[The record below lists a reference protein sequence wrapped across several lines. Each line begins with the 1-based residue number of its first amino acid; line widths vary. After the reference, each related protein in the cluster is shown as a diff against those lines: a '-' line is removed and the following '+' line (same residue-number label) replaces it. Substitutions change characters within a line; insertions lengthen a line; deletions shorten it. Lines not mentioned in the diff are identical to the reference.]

1 LSIFLYRQRDTFLHR
16 LDPRVKIAVLIW
28 LFFAAVLAADLTT
41 VTGLLVLVFALFLTA
56 ESMDNMLRMALLF
69 LLVTGMTFVLWAVF
83 YGPAGA
89 GAGTGRRMVYAG
101 LMSVRFLCM
110 LVSGLLFLSITP
122 LEGLSNGLVLL
133 KIPYSVAF
141 TVSLSFRLV
150 NIFVSTGF
158 LIVEAQKVRGNDAA
172 RGNIIKRL
180 KAYAPLMVPLIING
194 IKKAET
200 LTLALESKGFSPENK
215 IDISG
220 RYKLATAD
228 IAVLF
233 VLAISAVVIAFY
245 RFLVK

>member
-1 LSIFLYRQRDTFLHR
+1 MSVFLYRQRDTFLHR
-16 LDPRVKIAVLIW
+16 LDPRVKIAGLIW
-28 LFFAAVLAADLTT
+28 LFFAAVLAADLVT
-41 VTGLLVLVFALFLTA
+41 VTGLLVLVFALFLMA

-69 LLVTGMTFVLWAVF
+69 LLVTGMTFALWAVF
-83 YGPAGA
+83 YGPA

-158 LIVEAQKVRGNDAA
+158 LIVEAQKVRGNDAT

-228 IAVLF
+228 IAVLL
-233 VLAISAVVIAFY
+233 VLAISAAVIACY